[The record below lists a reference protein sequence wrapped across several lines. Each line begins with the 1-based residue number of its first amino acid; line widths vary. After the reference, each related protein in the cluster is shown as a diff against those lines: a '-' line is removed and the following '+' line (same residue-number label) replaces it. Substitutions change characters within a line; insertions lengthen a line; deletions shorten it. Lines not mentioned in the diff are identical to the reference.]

1 MKQKPI
7 LNYIFISIFFNYVV
21 INPRGMSMREK
32 VSKLEENNIGAERFT
47 TKERLNLNDL
57 LRRRSEEKKVDK
69 KTNLLIVSSL
79 SVVAAG
85 IILILSF

>member
-1 MKQKPI
+1 
-7 LNYIFISIFFNYVV
+7 
-21 INPRGMSMREK
+21 MREK

-69 KTNLLIVSSL
+69 ITNLLIVSSL

>member
-1 MKQKPI
+1 
-7 LNYIFISIFFNYVV
+7 
-21 INPRGMSMREK
+21 MREK
-32 VSKLEENNIGAERFT
+32 VSKLEENNIGAERVT

-57 LRRRSEEKKVDK
+57 LRRSSEEKKVDK